1 MNKKRILI
9 VDDEP
14 SFTRMVRLNLEKTGL
29 YEVREENRAARAV
42 ATAEAF
48 RPHLILLDVVMPDK
62 DGGDVAQALKSNPL
76 LKRVPI
82 VFVTAIVGKG
92 EGGAGGQRSGGLLFL
107 SKPVTLRGLIE
118 TIEHQLPEELQAN
131 L

>member
-1 MNKKRILI
+1 MEKRRVLI

-29 YEVREENRAARAV
+29 YEVKEENQATHAV
-42 ATAEAF
+42 TAAEAF
-48 RPHLILLDVVMPDK
+48 RPHLILLDVVMPSK
-62 DGGDVAQALKSNPL
+62 DGGDVATELKQHPL

-82 VFVTAIVGKG
+82 VFVTAIVGKC
-92 EGGAGGQRSGGLLFL
+92 EGGQTSGGNLFL
-107 SKPVTLRGLIE
+107 SKPVTLRGLIQ
-118 TIEHQLPEELQAN
+118 TIERSLPEELQTN